1 MIEGII
7 KLARISPADLKELQ
21 ELGKKTFYEAFAAE
35 NTAENMQY
43 YLDTN
48 FTDEKLTEEINN
60 PDSAFYFAKLDDKP
74 IGYLKINA
82 GQAQTELPGNNS
94 SLEIERIYVLQ
105 EFQGK
110 KVGQILFDKAVEIAK
125 EKNAEYIWLG
135 VWEKNVRAI
144 RFYEKNGFIPFSK
157 HLFKLGD
164 DEQTDIMMKLVLIK

>member
-1 MIEGII
+1 MIDGII
-7 KLARISPADLKELQ
+7 KLTKISPGDLKELQ
-21 ELGKKTFYEAFAAE
+21 ELGKTTFYESFAAE

-48 FTDEKLTEEINN
+48 FTDEKLSEEINN
-60 PDSAFYFAKLDDKP
+60 PDSAFYFAKLDNKP

-82 GQAQTELPGNNS
+82 GRAQTELPGNNS
-94 SLEIERIYVLQ
+94 SLEIERIYVLR

-135 VWEKNVRAI
+135 VWEKNLKAI
-144 RFYEKNGFIPFSK
+144 RFYEKNGFVSFGT

-164 DEQTDIMMKLVLIK
+164 DEQTDIMMKLVL